1 MIRRPPRSTRTDTL
15 FPDTTLFRSLEK
27 GFRDDVA
34 IVQCNSLGEALA
46 TIIASAASVAETPRL
61 SPARLA
67 PTRARASLLGGLSS
81 RLRLSAPIGKAAQ
94 SLGALDIRSEERRV
108 GKECVSMCRLRGSPY
123 NSQKN
128 QRNRQR

>member
-1 MIRRPPRSTRTDTL
+1 MIRQPPRSTRTDTL
-15 FPDTTLFRSLEK
+15 FPYTTLFRSPANAYAKHGTRQIVKLIVLEK

-94 SLGALDIRSEERRV
+94 SLGALDIAYTVFAIGRANV
-108 GKECVSMCRLRGSPY
+108 
-123 NSQKN
+123 
-128 QRNRQR
+128 